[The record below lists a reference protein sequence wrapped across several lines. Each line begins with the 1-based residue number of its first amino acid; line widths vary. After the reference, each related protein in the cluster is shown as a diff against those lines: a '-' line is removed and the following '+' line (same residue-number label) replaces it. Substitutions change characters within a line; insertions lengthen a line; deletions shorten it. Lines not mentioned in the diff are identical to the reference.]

1 MQAVERII
9 NNESWITLVILAAI
23 VLLSVMKLINS
34 NKLWGYTT
42 AFYTPGFF
50 QKRVEDNPSFTSPFN
65 LILFTYTAIV
75 ISLFTFL
82 VLLPKS
88 FEYNFY
94 TFSVLFLCL
103 LSYLLVRRMLDYFL
117 INILGL
123 TQILKYFLHTK
134 LGYLHVVCLWL
145 LPFVVLYQFTF
156 KNPTFLISSFSI
168 LFIFRAFLIL
178 NNNKR
183 IVIGKLF
190 YFILYF
196 CALEI
201 APLLILYKTTT
212 T

>member
-9 NNESWITLVILAAI
+9 NNESWITIVILIAI
-23 VLLSVMKLINS
+23 ILLSLMKLLNS
-34 NKLWGYTT
+34 DKLLGYAT

-75 ISLFTFL
+75 ISLFAFL

-88 FEYNFY
+88 FKHDFY
-94 TFSVLFLCL
+94 TFSILFLCL
-103 LSYLLVRRMLDYFL
+103 LCYILFRKALDYFL
-117 INILGL
+117 VNVLGL
-123 TQILKYFLHTK
+123 TQILKYFLLTK
-134 LGYLHVVCLWL
+134 LGYLYVSCLWL

-156 KNPTFLISSFSI
+156 KSPIFLISSFSI
-168 LFIFRAFLIL
+168 LFVFRAFLIL

-183 IVIGKLF
+183 IVIGKMF

-196 CALEI
+196 CTLEI